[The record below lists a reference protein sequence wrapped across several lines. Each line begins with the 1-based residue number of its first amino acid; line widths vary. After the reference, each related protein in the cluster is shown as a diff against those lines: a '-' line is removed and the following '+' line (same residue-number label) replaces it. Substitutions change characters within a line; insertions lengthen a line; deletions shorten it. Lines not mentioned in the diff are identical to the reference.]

1 MKFGGAGVCEHLAIS
16 RWRREVQRSDIA
28 GRGTRAS
35 DAPPSKLEAEYQA
48 AEVAKIAEAET
59 LILAAVGSDPDDDV
73 IDNGVGRRRCWS
85 QVS

>member
-1 MKFGGAGVCEHLAIS
+1 MPH
-16 RWRREVQRSDIA
+16 
-28 GRGTRAS
+28 
-35 DAPPSKLEAEYQA
+35 PSKLKAEYQA